1 VWRFHKQTNK
11 QTLSQ
16 CRQSSFGPP
25 PEFESFPPPLCKL
38 WLYSLSTPHFK
49 RAAHLPHPSTK
60 TARLWGVHWCI
71 CQSPYFSFLDTLGF
85 VHCPLFLVSGDS
97 GICALPLI
105 SRSLMSD
112 LCIAPYFSFLETL
125 GFVHWPMHAT
135 VRCTAQVGVS
145 LVALLDSL
153 FKRNLFY
160 FTTHRPPHIDH
171 LVCRATLLYNQSV
184 SVSATPVVL

>member
-145 LVALLDSL
+145 LVAL
-153 FKRNLFY
+153 
-160 FTTHRPPHIDH
+160 
-171 LVCRATLLYNQSV
+171 
-184 SVSATPVVL
+184 